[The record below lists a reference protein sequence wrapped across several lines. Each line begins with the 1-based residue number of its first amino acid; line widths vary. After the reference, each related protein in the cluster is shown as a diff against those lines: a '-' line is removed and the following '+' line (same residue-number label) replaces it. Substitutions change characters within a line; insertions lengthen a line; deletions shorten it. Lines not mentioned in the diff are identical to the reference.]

1 MNFSELSDYVLAG
14 NVGKVAEGT
23 KWMLDHGVEPLSIIS
38 EGLIPGMNT
47 VGVLFKKGDMFV
59 PEVMRCAKAMS
70 GGVALIKPL
79 IAEKDIPSRGVVIIG
94 TVRGDLHDIGKNL
107 VVMMLESQ
115 GFRVVDLGVNITPE
129 QFVGAIEKH
138 QPQVIGMSAL
148 LTTTMPGMS
157 ETIKALE
164 KANLREQV
172 KIMIGGAPVTAAF
185 ASQIGADGYAPDAGS
200 AVELCGRFVS

>member
-1 MNFSELSDYVLAG
+1 MDFLELSEYVLAG
-14 NVGKVAEGT
+14 DVGKVAEGT
-23 KWMLDHGVEPLSIIS
+23 KWMLEHGVEPLSIIN

-79 IAEKDIPSRGVVIIG
+79 IAERDIPSRGTVIIA

-115 GFRVVDLGVNITPE
+115 GFRVVDLGVNISPE
-129 QFVGAIEKH
+129 QFVSAVEKH

-164 KANLREQV
+164 EAKLRDQV

-200 AVELCGRFVS
+200 AVELCGSFVA

>member
-1 MNFSELSDYVLAG
+1 MNFIELSDHVLAG
-14 NVGKVAEGT
+14 NVSKVAEGT
-23 KWMLDHGVEPLSIIS
+23 KWMLEQGVDPLSIIN
-38 EGLIPGMNT
+38 EALIPGMNT

-79 IAEKDIPSRGVVIIG
+79 LAEIDIPSRGTVIMA
-94 TVRGDLHDIGKNL
+94 TVKGDLHDIGKNL

-115 GFRVVDLGVNITPE
+115 GFKVVDLGVNVTPE
-129 QFVGAIEKH
+129 QFVAGVEKH
-138 QPQVIGMSAL
+138 KPQVVGMSAL
-148 LTTTMPGMS
+148 LTTTMTSMS

-172 KIMIGGAPVTAAF
+172 KIMIGGAPVTSAYAT
-185 ASQIGADGYAPDAGS
+185 QIGADGYAPDAGS

>member
-1 MNFSELSDYVLAG
+1 MDFLELSDYVLAG
-14 NVGKVAEGT
+14 NVAKVAEGT
-23 KWMLDHGVEPLSIIS
+23 KWMLEHGVEPLSIIN

-79 IAEKDIPSRGVVIIG
+79 IAERDIPSRGTVIIA

-115 GFRVVDLGVNITPE
+115 GFRVVDLGVNISPE
-129 QFVGAIEKH
+129 QFVSAVEKH

-164 KANLREQV
+164 EAKLRDQV

-200 AVELCGRFVS
+200 AVELCGSFVA

>member
-1 MNFSELSDYVLAG
+1 MNFIELSDYVLAG
-14 NVGKVAEGT
+14 NVEKVVEGT
-23 KWMLDHGVEPLSIIS
+23 KWMIQQGVEPLSIIN

-59 PEVMRCAKAMS
+59 PEVMHCAKAMNA
-70 GGVALIKPL
+70 GVALIKPL
-79 IAEKDIPSRGVVIIG
+79 IAESDIPSRGTVIIG
-94 TVRGDLHDIGKNL
+94 TVSGDLHDIGKNL

-115 GFRVVDLGVNITPE
+115 GFKVVDLGVNITPE

-164 KANLREQV
+164 NANLRERV

>member
-1 MNFSELSDYVLAG
+1 MDFLELSDYVLAG
-14 NVGKVAEGT
+14 NVAKVAEGT
-23 KWMLDHGVEPLSIIS
+23 KWMLEHGVEPLSIIN

-79 IAEKDIPSRGVVIIG
+79 IAERDIPSRGTVIIA

-115 GFRVVDLGVNITPE
+115 GFRVVDLGVNISPE
-129 QFVGAIEKH
+129 QFVSAVEKH

-164 KANLREQV
+164 EAKLRDQV

-185 ASQIGADGYAPDAGS
+185 ASQIGVDGYAPDAGS
-200 AVELCGRFVS
+200 AVELCGSFVA